1 MRARRATPDLETLV
15 DLFYDNLRDLG
26 EFTEVDEAEMPEVDR
41 GLLAHDEHMT
51 VAVEAFHGCPVDV
64 RVLEVHTTPIHYSR
78 KILLTRQSD
87 GAVVQYGIV
96 RLNLDYLGADV
107 RREIESQQTP
117 LGRILIEHNVLR
129 TVRLLTLWKIEP
141 GEELRKLFGLQRPG
155 SPVEAVDGVPGA
167 AGTDAEAESGKG
179 TLPAASTCYGR
190 TALIYCNGI
199 PAVELLEI
207 VTPAA

>member
-141 GEELRKLFGLQRPG
+141 GEELRKLFGLDKPL
-155 SPVEAVDGVPGA
+155 SHVEAGGRSPDAAATGV
-167 AGTDAEAESGKG
+167 EAQSSEGDR
-179 TLPAASTCYGR
+179 PPASTCYGR

-207 VTPAA
+207 VTPA